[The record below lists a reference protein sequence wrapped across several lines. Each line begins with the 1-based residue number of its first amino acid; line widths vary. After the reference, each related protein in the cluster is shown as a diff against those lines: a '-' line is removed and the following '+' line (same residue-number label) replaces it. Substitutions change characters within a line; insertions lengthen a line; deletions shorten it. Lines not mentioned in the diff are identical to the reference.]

1 MAIPTIDEV
10 QARERPDPST
20 WASLAQRDDET
31 KRAHIAFVDYA
42 LMGPGRS
49 LRQLHARYRRA
60 LRDRVQTGI
69 EPGTEKPPTR
79 RLSTLGEWSA
89 RFDWQQRIEAWTA
102 ELKQADQVLWEE
114 RRRAIREAD
123 FEAGEALR
131 NLAAD
136 ILQETPQFLKTT
148 RRFVKGGEGLPD
160 REVITVGIDIG
171 AMLKA
176 LAQASDLQRQAAGMP
191 KVLDVTSGGEPLKYY
206 EAWTPGGWDDEGPGD
221 PNGEPTPDH

>member
-1 MAIPTIDEV
+1 MAVPTVEEV
-10 QARERPDPST
+10 QAREQPDPST
-20 WASLAQRDDET
+20 WEALAQRPDESH
-31 KRAHIAFVDYA
+31 RAHAAFVDYA

-49 LRQLHARYRRA
+49 LRGLHAKYRHQIDSGSA
-60 LRDRVQTGI
+60 
-69 EPGTEKPPTR
+69 TEKPPSS
-79 RLSTLGEWSA
+79 RLRTLGEWSSKYE
-89 RFDWQQRIEAWTA
+89 WQKRIEAWTA
-102 ELKQADQVLWEE
+102 ELKQADQVLWEG

-148 RRFVKGGEGLPD
+148 RRFVKGGDGLPD
-160 REVITVGIDIG
+160 REVITVGIDVG

-191 KVLDVTSGGEPLKYY
+191 KIVDVTSDGGAIGVNVDLSGLSTEQLIALAQALQARAAGAR
-206 EAWTPGGWDDEGPGD
+206 E
-221 PNGEPTPDH
+221 